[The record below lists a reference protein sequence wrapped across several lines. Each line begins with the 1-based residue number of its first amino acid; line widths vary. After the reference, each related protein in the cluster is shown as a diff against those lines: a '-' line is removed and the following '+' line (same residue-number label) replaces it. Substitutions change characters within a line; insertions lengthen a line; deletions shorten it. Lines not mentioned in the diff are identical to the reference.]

1 MGFFDRGIGYGVPS
15 AVPID
20 DVQYHAMLLRARELR
35 RLVDEL
41 GSLTAPAID
50 ASVDARLQRKPLA
63 DELPPGQRKLVDE
76 IVEILERPGLSPMQV
91 RALAQAFRSK

>member
-1 MGFFDRGIGYGVPS
+1 V
-15 AVPID
+15 AID

-41 GSLTAPAID
+41 GSLSAPEVD
-50 ASVDARLQRKPLA
+50 ASVLARLVGKPVA

-76 IVEILERPGLSPMQV
+76 IVELLQRPGLSSLQA
-91 RALAQAFRSK
+91 RGLAHAFRSK